1 MRVGRE
7 NPRFTVLDGYTY
19 EGWFTI
25 YGQGRLC
32 LFGQRRY
39 CTIRLEVMIAE
50 YSHLQEVHI
59 CECSCM
65 LWMGKGRVERW
76 RKSGEG
82 VGLNTFKHHS
92 LF

>member
-7 NPRFTVLDGYTY
+7 NPWFTVLDGYTY

-59 CECSCM
+59 CE
-65 LWMGKGRVERW
+65 
-76 RKSGEG
+76 
-82 VGLNTFKHHS
+82 
-92 LF
+92 